1 MILTVS
7 PHPHLQTLPQAAV
20 LAPVAVAL
28 VDGAVAR
35 AAARVASL
43 LADAAL
49 EEALAALAGPD
60 PVVLTGGVVTA
71 DGALQGSVSS
81 GGSADSGGTGN

>member
-1 MILTVS
+1 MILTVA

-49 EEALAALAGPD
+49 EEALAALAAHHA
-60 PVVLTGGVVTA
+60 VVAPARPATNSHT
-71 DGALQGSVSS
+71 
-81 GGSADSGGTGN
+81 